1 MNDNKTTETLSKET
15 AQLLNKYFDAAS
27 NLYGIVP
34 LRTLLRI
41 YNSQNEPIS
50 EEAFVNFVESIYLDT
65 KYYSI
70 FATDELS
77 PNPPKIKTINKNL
90 VAEYLCFNDY
100 EEYFEVSNLQIGKQY
115 YIPDKKQFLK
125 YVDDCYFEKTLEFIS
140 LRAFLRNLPNLE
152 KEKADSL
159 ANDIEIIISMEKGS
173 LTPAVQRAAQFGLDF
188 DNASIRSEF
197 SRLCNDLCN
206 NTRMHIHCGHTPNEL
221 YNF

>member
-41 YNSQNEPIS
+41 YNSQNEQIS

-159 ANDIEIIISMEKGS
+159 ANDIEMIISMEKGN